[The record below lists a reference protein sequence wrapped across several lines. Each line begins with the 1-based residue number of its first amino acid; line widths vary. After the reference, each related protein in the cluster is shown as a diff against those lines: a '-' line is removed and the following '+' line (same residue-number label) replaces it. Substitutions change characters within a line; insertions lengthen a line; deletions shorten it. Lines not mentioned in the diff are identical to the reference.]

1 MPWGPLLF
9 AGPNTMYAKDP
20 RSVCDNYMVR
30 QGSAADTEDVA
41 AAAAATPAKPSLR
54 ATAA

>member
-41 AAAAATPAKPSLR
+41 AATPAKPSLR